1 MKEKALY
8 SALVILLLACLGQ
21 AYYIHTQ
28 KKPAES
34 AQRNNWPARTE
45 KLNQD
50 VQQRIHRGEPPP
62 PAVFD
67 DFFNDDFFGR
77 KFNPFAEM
85 ELIHRQMAQ
94 AFQESERRMLDNSWD
109 NWFNDRMGMEAF
121 RTNITRTDKNVAIA
135 IDIPGIDDKTADIS
149 INADRIRISFTAKN
163 VQDKKDEKGA
173 VHQESSRSYTKI
185 MPVPEDA
192 VATTAKTSIANGK
205 VTITFGRK
213 GK

>member
-1 MKEKALY
+1 MKEKVLY

-21 AYYIHTQ
+21 AYYIYSQ
-28 KKPAES
+28 KKASES

-50 VQQRIHRGEPPP
+50 VLRHIRRGEALP

-77 KFNPFAEM
+77 RFNPFAEM
-85 ELIHRQMAQ
+85 ERVHRQMAQ
-94 AFQESERRMLDNSWD
+94 MFQESERRMLDNSWD
-109 NWFNDRMGMEAF
+109 SWFNDRIGMDAF
-121 RTNITRTDKNVAIA
+121 KTSVYRTDKNVSIA
-135 IDIPGIDDKTADIS
+135 VDIPGIDNRTADIN
-149 INADRIRISFTAKN
+149 INEDRIKISFTATN

-173 VHQESSRSYTKI
+173 MHRESSRSYTKI
-185 MPVPEDA
+185 MPIPEDA
-192 VATTAKTSIANGK
+192 VAASAKTSIANGK
-205 VTITFGRK
+205 VTITFDRK